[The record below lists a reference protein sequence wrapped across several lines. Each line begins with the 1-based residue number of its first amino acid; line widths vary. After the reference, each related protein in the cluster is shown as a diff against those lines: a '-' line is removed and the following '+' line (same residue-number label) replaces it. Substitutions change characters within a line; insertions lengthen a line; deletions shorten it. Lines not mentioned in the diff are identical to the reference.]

1 MSETV
6 TDDQGEEWTQ
16 VTIDPEDV
24 RRAVHGAINGINEA
38 IEKGEKGGDVKLQAL
53 TAAMGV
59 FIALITDGQYD
70 LVAGALRLVGT
81 VLERNSTTH
90 AEEFAKVRQKAN

>member
-24 RRAVHGAINGINEA
+24 KRAMHGAINVINEA
-38 IEKGEKGGDVKLQAL
+38 IERGEKGGDVKLQAL

-59 FIALITDGQYD
+59 FIALIADGQYD
-70 LVAGALRLVGT
+70 LVAGALRMVGKI
-81 VLERNSTTH
+81 LENNNT
-90 AEEFAKVRQKAN
+90 AYAAGFAQARLKAN